1 MVILGPRQFTAA
13 AANKGTGRFT
23 MFFLSCS
30 ESSIPFP
37 LEIVRIIAYFE
48 ATIPKNNQVNQI
60 LPTQKKLYIYI
71 CVYIYTY
78 IYVFLVYIYIYGQL
92 YIYPYINIQHPRN
105 YNLEHLLSQS
115 HELPRPNMVWNV
127 WACVVPPWEPMEH
140 WNSLLEDRALD

>member
-30 ESSIPFP
+30 DISIPFP
-37 LEIVRIIAYFE
+37 VEILRIIAYFE

-71 CVYIYTY
+71 Y
-78 IYVFLVYIYIYGQL
+78 
-92 YIYPYINIQHPRN
+92 
-105 YNLEHLLSQS
+105 LSI
-115 HELPRPNMVWNV
+115 
-127 WACVVPPWEPMEH
+127 
-140 WNSLLEDRALD
+140 

>member
-30 ESSIPFP
+30 DISIPFP
-37 LEIVRIIAYFE
+37 VEILRIIAYFE

-71 CVYIYTY
+71 YIY
-78 IYVFLVYIYIYGQL
+78 
-92 YIYPYINIQHPRN
+92 
-105 YNLEHLLSQS
+105 LSI
-115 HELPRPNMVWNV
+115 
-127 WACVVPPWEPMEH
+127 
-140 WNSLLEDRALD
+140 

>member
-60 LPTQKKLYIYI
+60 LPTQKKLYIYTYM
-71 CVYIYTY
+71 CVYIH
-78 IYVFLVYIYIYGQL
+78 IYMFF
-92 YIYPYINIQHPRN
+92 
-105 YNLEHLLSQS
+105 
-115 HELPRPNMVWNV
+115 
-127 WACVVPPWEPMEH
+127 
-140 WNSLLEDRALD
+140 